1 MEWLQVMESL
11 ASDVLDAS
19 VGDGTPTV
27 DADCDTAS
35 GTLAAG
41 FAADGYLHIPAF
53 AEAGEVEFIR
63 NRLEQLWAS
72 QVGFNQG
79 YQFDLVGDDD
89 ENKAMAFPQIIHPST
104 FAPELLKT
112 NFFLKAQALA
122 KELLGPKA
130 KFSSDHALLKKPL
143 IGPETPWHQDQGFRD
158 PAFRYDEVSVW
169 LALQPTDPENG
180 CMKFMRGSH
189 RWGRLPHRPLGGNE
203 KVHAIECTGT
213 FNADEAI
220 LCPLPTGGCTVHGG
234 LTLHA
239 AGPNRSTRPRAAWV
253 LIFELPPRPNDL
265 AGVGG
270 GVSHVSARAQRE
282 KRWQR
287 RGGALVILRRYIS
300 RLDLRDPQEIMILM
314 RRIASGGIKM
324 IAGRGRKS

>member
-1 MEWLQVMESL
+1 M
-11 ASDVLDAS
+11 LDAAIE
-19 VGDGTPTV
+19 DAKPAV
-27 DADCDTAS
+27 DRDAAS
-35 GTLAAG
+35 GTLAAA
-41 FAADGYLHIPAF
+41 FAADGYLHVPAF
-53 AEAGEVEFIR
+53 ARAEDVEFIR
-63 NRLEQLWAS
+63 SRLETLWAS
-72 QVGFNQG
+72 QAGFNQG

-89 ENKAMAFPQIIHPST
+89 NKAMAFPQIIHPST
-104 FAPELLKT
+104 FAPELLRT
-112 NFFLKAQALA
+112 DFFLKAQALA
-122 KELLGPKA
+122 RELLGPKA

-158 PAFRYDEVSVW
+158 PAFRYDEVSIW

-213 FNADEAI
+213 FNADEAVP
-220 LCPLPTGGCTVHGG
+220 CPLPSGGCTVHGG

-265 AGVGG
+265 AGAGG

-287 RGGALVILRRYIS
+287 RGGALVILRRYVS

-314 RRIASGGIKM
+314 RRIARGGIRM
-324 IAGRGRKS
+324 IAGRIGRS